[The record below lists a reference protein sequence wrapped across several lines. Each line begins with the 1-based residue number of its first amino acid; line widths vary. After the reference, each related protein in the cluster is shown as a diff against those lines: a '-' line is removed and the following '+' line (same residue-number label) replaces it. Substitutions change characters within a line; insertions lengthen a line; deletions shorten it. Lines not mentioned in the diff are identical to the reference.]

1 MHTISL
7 ALHVT
12 AAAVLV
18 GPQVLM
24 FFAVVPA
31 TWIIEDDERLKRAL
45 LGVVARRFGM
55 MSVFAIVTLVVT
67 GIYQYALVIRE
78 HAGESPSDYRFGPLF
93 TTKMALFALLLVLI
107 LVHTYRFSRRIMRL
121 SDAVIAG
128 EGDAGELERARLQSF
143 TFSVAILAVSVML
156 LWLGVALADDSY
168 AWVPR

>member
-55 MSVFAIVTLVVT
+55 MSVIAIATLAVT
-67 GIYQYALVIRE
+67 GIYQYVQVVGE
-78 HAGESPSDYRFGPLF
+78 HAGEPLNDYRFGTLF
-93 TTKMALFALLLVLI
+93 MTKMALFALLLVLI

-128 EGDAGELERARLQSF
+128 EGDAGALERARLQSF
-143 TFSVAILAVSVML
+143 SFSVATLVTSVVL
-156 LWLGVALADDSY
+156 LWLGVAMADDSF
-168 AWVPR
+168 AWVLQ